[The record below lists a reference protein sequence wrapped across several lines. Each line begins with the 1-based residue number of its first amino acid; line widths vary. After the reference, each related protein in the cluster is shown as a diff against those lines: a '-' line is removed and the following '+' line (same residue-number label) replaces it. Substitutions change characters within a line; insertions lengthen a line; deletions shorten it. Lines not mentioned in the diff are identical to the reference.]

1 MNGWKSDSVY
11 LLIAQ
16 ADPRQQ
22 SNFKTMCRTRNLTKA
37 FILFALM
44 AYTRSTL
51 AQSGL
56 STIEKEL
63 VNQVEMGVPKAEAFL
78 EHIVN
83 INSGSM
89 NFEGVKNVGAAFAT
103 ELKPLGFETWWVD
116 GTDFNRAGHLFASRG
131 TKGPH
136 FLLIGHLDTVFE
148 VDSPFQTFTR
158 LDQNTAQGPG
168 VIDMKGG
175 DVVMLEVVRALHA
188 IGELDNMTVTI
199 VLIGDEESSGDPLE
213 VGRASLVE
221 AAEKADVALAF
232 EPGDGDPQTAVLARR
247 GFTGWEVHTSGI
259 RGHSSAVFSEEM
271 GYGSIYEAARIL
283 TGFQETLVG
292 EELLTFN
299 PGLILGGTT
308 VSFDEENDRGSAVGK
323 SNVISETTVVTGDLR
338 TISPEIRERVKQTMR
353 DIVAKNLPGTKAE
366 IIFRDSYPPMGMT
379 EGNEKML
386 ALLSQASVDAG
397 YAPVRAGD
405 PADAGAADIS
415 FAAGRVEM
423 ALDGLGMTG
432 GGTHTTTEWADLST
446 LPMQTIRASL
456 LMYRIAKTWDR

>member
-1 MNGWKSDSVY
+1 MRWTHK
-11 LLIAQ
+11 
-16 ADPRQQ
+16 
-22 SNFKTMCRTRNLTKA
+22 LTKA
-37 FILFALM
+37 IIFLALM
-44 AYTRSTL
+44 AYTRNTF
-51 AQSGL
+51 AQTGL
-56 STIEKEL
+56 SATEQQL
-63 VNQVEMGVPKAEAFL
+63 VDQIEMGVPKAVAFL

-89 NFEGVKNVGAAFAT
+89 NFEGVKKVGAAFAS
-103 ELKPLGFETWWVD
+103 ELDPLGFKTWWVD
-116 GTDFNRAGHLFASRG
+116 GAPFNRAGHLFASRG

-148 VDSPFQTFTR
+148 LDSPFQKFTR
-158 LDQNTAQGPG
+158 LDENRAQGPG

-188 IGELDNMTVTI
+188 VGELDNMTVTL

-221 AAEKADVALAF
+221 AAMAADIALAF

-247 GFTGWEVHTSGI
+247 GFTGWEVHTKGI
-259 RGHSSAVFSEEM
+259 RGHSSAVFSDEM

-283 TGFQETLVG
+283 TGFQEKLVG

-323 SNVISETTVVTGDLR
+323 TNVISETTVVTGDLR

-353 DIVAKNLPGTKAE
+353 DIVAQNLPGTSAE
-366 IIFRDSYPPMGMT
+366 IVFRDSYPPMGMT
-379 EGNEKML
+379 AGNEKLL
-386 ALLSQASVDAG
+386 AMLSQASIDAG
-397 YAPVRAGD
+397 YEPVRAGD

-415 FAAGRVEM
+415 FASGHVDM

-432 GGTHTTTEWADLST
+432 EGTHTTTEWADLST
-446 LPMQTIRASL
+446 LPMQTIRTSL
-456 LMYRIAKTWDR
+456 LMVRISKNWSK